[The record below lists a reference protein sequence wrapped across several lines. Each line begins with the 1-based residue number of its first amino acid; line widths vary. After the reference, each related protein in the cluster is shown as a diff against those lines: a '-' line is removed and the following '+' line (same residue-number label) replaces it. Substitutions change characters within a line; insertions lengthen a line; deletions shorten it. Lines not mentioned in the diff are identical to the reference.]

1 MTTLT
6 ILLPGLAA
14 ATAVWLA
21 MHGYRTL
28 RSDTAEGLALE
39 DLEVLRPEQRR
50 QAAGEGPLGRL
61 ASALAPRVRRRLPHR
76 VVTWLQNQV
85 ELAGR
90 PDGMNVDG
98 VVRGILFW
106 ALLLAAPF
114 VIFLVSGNVRGVVL
128 CALAPPVLPLA
139 RLSRLRRMRTE
150 AIDRDLPDFLDVL
163 AVTVSAGVGFRHA
176 LLRVAERFGG
186 PLASEL
192 QLAMDQVQHG
202 ASLRE
207 AFETLRDRSDSEA
220 LSQFVTAFLQ
230 SDELGAPLVDALNQ
244 IAEDQRRE
252 HAQRMRRKAA
262 RVAPR
267 VTLVTTLVLVPGAL
281 LILLVGLVL
290 GSGIDFGELFGGLST
305 DGA

>member
-1 MTTLT
+1 MSTLT
-6 ILLPGLAA
+6 ILLPGLTAA
-14 ATAVWLA
+14 MAVWLA
-21 MHGYRTL
+21 MHGYRIL

-39 DLEVLRPEQRR
+39 DLQVLRPEQRR

-61 ASALAPRVRRRLPHR
+61 ASALAPRVRRRLPDR
-76 VVTWLQNQV
+76 IVNWLQHQV

-98 VVRGILFW
+98 VIRGILFW
-106 ALLLAAPF
+106 AILVSPAF
-114 VIFLVSGNVRGVVL
+114 IIFLVSGNIRGVIL
-128 CALAPPVLPLA
+128 CAIAPPVLPLA
-139 RLSRLRRMRTE
+139 RLSRMRRMRRVALDT
-150 AIDRDLPDFLDVL
+150 DLPDFLDVL
-163 AVTVSAGVGFRHA
+163 AVTVSAGVGFRQA

-186 PLASEL
+186 PLAVEL
-192 QLAMDQVQHG
+192 QFAMSQVQHG

-230 SDELGAPLVDALNQ
+230 SDELGAPLVDALSQ

-252 HAQRMRRKAA
+252 HAQRMRRTAA

-281 LILLVGLVL
+281 IILLVGLIL
-290 GSGIDFGELFGGLST
+290 GSGINFGDLFGGLS
-305 DGA
+305 